1 MNRLELW
8 KLSKFVLDES
18 YFQTQLTAAGG
29 QKTRFLERFEKNIGS
44 MKRVN
49 FLNMVI
55 VSFFL
60 LSIAIIPLF
69 GLLEFSR
76 QTISENNV
84 HQLLF
89 ANSINLASYYLMSF
103 VVVLVF
109 GLLQLVELLRGNVF
123 EVLLPMPFSKQD
135 LQRLGIFVFIR
146 MHYLQLIVLI
156 FALPLGAFIL
166 LSNVILS
173 IALILGNA
181 LSIGFYFYF
190 IILIADFMGKKVF
203 NEAKTSKISTIIRV
217 LTILFYMIVVFN
229 IYSVFDTLSTLAE
242 QLYNLE
248 QFSGSSGEI
257 INLFLSLIPFP
268 LSGGYLVTL
277 TIIPISLM
285 PVSTVFT
292 TLLGFTVLI
301 GISLIVMR
309 RGNKIL
315 QNLGTIDEE
324 FEAKDEIADRPIQV
338 KIETNPPVIAL
349 MKNSLIMASRNYAG
363 LFSLLAP
370 LVFTILS
377 VVVGISRFEG
387 IEGNDLRFDPFIFVL
402 FYIGFL
408 PLLLRNGLFVS
419 EENLGGIL
427 SSLPLKQR
435 DLFRSKQF
443 LMSLIT
449 NSTVLLVFLYQFIT
463 QADLYL
469 VSGISVIFLNIIVS
483 TVFLLLYAFLFG
495 KVHKKYSLYMINNER
510 SVLKNVLLFVVPNI
524 AIILSL
530 MYTNFVSILLKVHSP
545 FGSILGFLSLILAL
559 EVISR
564 MMFK

>member
-18 YFQTQLTAAGG
+18 YFQTQLNAAGG

-60 LSIAIIPLF
+60 LSIAFIPLF

-76 QTISENNV
+76 KTISENNV

-89 ANSINLASYYLMSF
+89 ANSINIASYYLMSF

-109 GLLQLVELLRGNVF
+109 GLLQLVELLQGDVF
-123 EVLLPMPFSKQD
+123 EVLIPMPLSKQD
-135 LQRLGIFVFIR
+135 LQRVGVFVFIR

-156 FALPLGAFIL
+156 FALPLGVLILLRNFIL
-166 LSNVILS
+166 F
-173 IALILGNA
+173 IALLLGNI
-181 LSIGFYFYF
+181 LSIGFYFYL
-190 IILIADFMGKKVF
+190 IILIADFMGKRIF
-203 NEAKTSKISTIIRV
+203 NEAKTSKISTVIRV
-217 LTILFYMIVVFN
+217 FTILFYMIVIFN
-229 IYSVFDTLSTLAE
+229 IYTVFEALSTLAE

-257 INLFLSLIPFP
+257 INLILSLIPFP

-277 TIIPISLM
+277 TIIPLSLM
-285 PVSTVFT
+285 PISTVLT
-292 TLLGFTVLI
+292 TILGFILLI
-301 GISLIVMR
+301 GFSFVVMR
-309 RGNKIL
+309 RGNNIL
-315 QNLGTIDEE
+315 QNLGMADEE
-324 FEAKDEIADRPIQV
+324 FVDKIDISGPPIFV
-338 KIETNPPVIAL
+338 KIVTNSPIIAL
-349 MKNSLIMASRNYAG
+349 MKNSLVMASRNYAG

-377 VVVGISRFEG
+377 VVVGISRFQG
-387 IEGNDLRFDPFIFVL
+387 IEGNDIAFNPFIFVL
-402 FYIGFL
+402 FYIGIL

-435 DLFRSKQF
+435 DLFRSKQI

-449 NSTVLLVFLYQFIT
+449 NSTVVLIFCYQIVT
-463 QADLYL
+463 QADLYIM
-469 VSGISVIFLNIIVS
+469 SGISVIFLNIIVS
-483 TVFLLLYAFLFG
+483 IVFLLSYAFFFG
-495 KVHKKYSLYMINNER
+495 KVHQKFTLYMINNER
-510 SVLKNVLLFVVPNI
+510 SVLKNILLFVIPNF

-530 MYTNFVSILLKVHSP
+530 IYTNFVSSLLNIISP
-545 FGSILGFLSLILAL
+545 FSVIIGYLSLILAL

-564 MMFK
+564 IMFR